1 MTATN
6 TLDFVLSFFKVEEYF
21 QDFDPLRSGSIS
33 KSHFRR
39 GLSSL
44 GQHQLTDAQ
53 FEVMV
58 LHYSDPKRAGNVIW
72 TQFLKDIEQGNLL
85 NIKHA
90 KAIISL
96 VNQIVQPEMFS
107 TLKPSLVWLFHV
119 S

>member
-1 MTATN
+1 M
-6 TLDFVLSFFKVEEYF
+6 KVEEYF

-58 LHYSDPKRAGNVIW
+58 LHYSDPKRAGNVRW
-72 TQFLKDIEQGNLL
+72 TQFLRDIEQGNLSITKREKE
-85 NIKHA
+85 NG
-90 KAIISL
+90 
-96 VNQIVQPEMFS
+96 
-107 TLKPSLVWLFHV
+107 
-119 S
+119 